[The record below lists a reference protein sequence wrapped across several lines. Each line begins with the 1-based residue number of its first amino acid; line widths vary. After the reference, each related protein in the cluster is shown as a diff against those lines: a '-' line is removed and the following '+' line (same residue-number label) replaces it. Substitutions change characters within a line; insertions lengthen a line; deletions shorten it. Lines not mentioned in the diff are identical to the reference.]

1 MLSCRVASH
10 AAIQTGRYGAMRAN
24 GSYLKALCTACHKT
38 SILVGMSIPPIEKID
53 LRPWRSQ
60 IEALLLGI
68 VADPGMLRA
77 MLEAFE
83 EHGLLAYTDLDPEIA
98 VDGFGRLRR
107 TRVNK
112 AFETFDESLRRQVIS
127 VFEKVNAID

>member
-1 MLSCRVASH
+1 
-10 AAIQTGRYGAMRAN
+10 MRAN

-68 VADPGMLRA
+68 VADPGTLRA

>member
-1 MLSCRVASH
+1 VLWGFRNYELNATKDQH
-10 AAIQTGRYGAMRAN
+10 RAIWHER
-24 GSYLKALCTACHKT
+24 
-38 SILVGMSIPPIEKID
+38 PPIAKID

-68 VADPGMLRA
+68 VEDPAMRLA

-107 TRVNK
+107 RRVDK
-112 AFETFDESLRRQVIS
+112 ALETFDESLRRQVVS
-127 VFEKVNAID
+127 VFEKVNAIDPVRLPAR